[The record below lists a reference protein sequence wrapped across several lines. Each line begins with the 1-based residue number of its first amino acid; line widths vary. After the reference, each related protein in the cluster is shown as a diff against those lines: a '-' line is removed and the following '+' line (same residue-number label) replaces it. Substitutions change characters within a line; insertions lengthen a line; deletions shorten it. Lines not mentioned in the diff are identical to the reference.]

1 VGNENEHT
9 KGHAVRRKAAML
21 AQPIT
26 QPHNSPQEMDSVP
39 PQLSN
44 GGLTHKFVIVIINY
58 AIQIEYRSICVIF
71 LGFDGLEQ
79 GQ

>member
-1 VGNENEHT
+1 
-9 KGHAVRRKAAML
+9 
-21 AQPIT
+21 
-26 QPHNSPQEMDSVP
+26 
-39 PQLSN
+39 
-44 GGLTHKFVIVIINY
+44 LTHKFVIVIINY